1 MLTRMM
7 GCIGLYRP
15 VVDSSG
21 PNWALLGFA
30 GLLWTVLGRTGLYL
44 AALDCTGLYWA
55 ALTGLYC
62 EDDIICKTTA

>member
-1 MLTRMM
+1 M
-7 GCIGLYRP
+7 
-15 VVDSSG
+15 DSSG